1 MSALKKE
8 MNNPVA
14 VVGRVTLNLVSD
26 VSNILS
32 LLFDTLR
39 WIIIGPFTKKS
50 AQRASI
56 FQQMVFAGVQSLV
69 IVFFISLFTGI
80 VIAMQS
86 AYQLKQLGA
95 VIYVAPMVSISMAR
109 ELGPVFTALVV
120 AGRVG
125 SAIAAELGTMKVSE
139 QIEALETLAIDP
151 VRFLVVPRFLALL
164 VMLPCLTIMSNI
176 VGILGGLIVG
186 VFNLQINAYRYFTF
200 SFDMMTW
207 KDVWTGLIKSGSF
220 AVAISMIACYVGLGT
235 RGGAEGVGKS
245 TTLSVVV
252 SFIMIVLIDCVL
264 TGIFFFS
271 NM

>member
-1 MSALKKE
+1 MKNPLEIIGRRTLKLGESISNVLALLY
-8 MNNPVA
+8 N
-14 VVGRVTLNLVSD
+14 TVS
-26 VSNILS
+26 
-32 LLFDTLR
+32 
-39 WIIIGPFTKKS
+39 WIILGPVKGKPPNR
-50 AQRASI
+50 QHI
-56 FQQMVFAGVQSLV
+56 FQQLVFAGVQSV
-69 IVFFISLFTGI
+69 IIVFFISFFTGI

-125 SAIAAELGTMKVSE
+125 SAITAELGTMKVSE
-139 QIEALETLAIDP
+139 QIEALETIALDP

-164 VMLPCLTIMSNI
+164 IMLPCLTIMSDI
-176 VGILGGLIVG
+176 VGILGGLLVG
-186 VFNLQINAYRYFTF
+186 VFNLKLNFYRYLTF
-200 SFDMMTW
+200 SFDFMTW
-207 KDVWTGLIKSGSF
+207 KDVWTGLIKSAAF
-220 AVAISMIACYVGLGT
+220 AAAISMIACYVGLDT

-245 TTLSVVV
+245 TTVSVVV

-271 NM
+271 NV

>member
-1 MSALKKE
+1 MSFLKRSIVEPISSMGRTVLALGADINGV
-8 MNNPVA
+8 MALLFNTLWWI
-14 VVGRVTLNLVSD
+14 VVG
-26 VSNILS
+26 
-32 LLFDTLR
+32 
-39 WIIIGPFTKKS
+39 PFKGKAAGRT
-50 AQRASI
+50 SI

-125 SAIAAELGTMKVSE
+125 SAITAELGTMKVSE
-139 QIEALETLAIDP
+139 QIEALETLALDP

-164 VMLPCLTIMSNI
+164 VMLPCLTIMSDI
-176 VGILGGLIVG
+176 MGILGGLIVG
-186 VFNLQINAYRYFTF
+186 VFNLQLNVYRYLSF
-200 SFDMMTW
+200 SFDMLTW
-207 KDVWTGLIKSGSF
+207 KDVWTGLIKSAAF
-220 AVAISMIACYVGLGT
+220 AVAISMISCYVGLKT
-235 RGGAEGVGKS
+235 KGGAEGVGKS
-245 TTLSVVV
+245 TTLSVVT
-252 SFIMIVLIDCVL
+252 SFIMIVLIDCIL
-264 TGIFFFS
+264 TGVFFFS

>member
-1 MSALKKE
+1 MSAQKRH

-14 VVGRVTLNLVSD
+14 VVGKVTLGLISD
-26 VSNILS
+26 ISGILS

-39 WIIIGPFTKKS
+39 WIVIGPFCGKS

-56 FQQMVFAGVQSLV
+56 FQQLVFAGVQSVV
-69 IVFFISLFTGI
+69 IVFFISFFTGI

-151 VRFLVVPRFLALL
+151 VRFLVVPRFLAL
-164 VMLPCLTIMSNI
+164 VIMLPCLTLLSNI
-176 VGILGGLIVG
+176 VGIMGGLIVG
-186 VFNLQINAYRYFTF
+186 VFNLQLNAYRYLSF
-200 SFDMMTW
+200 SFDMLTW

-220 AVAISMIACYVGLGT
+220 AVAISMIACYVGLKT
-235 RGGAEGVGKS
+235 SGGAEGVGKS

-252 SFIMIVLIDCVL
+252 SFIMIVVLDCVL

>member
-1 MSALKKE
+1 MKNSR
-8 MNNPVA
+8 NNPVA
-14 VVGRVTLNLVSD
+14 AIGSGAINLFSDITGVLALLFNTIWWMVVG
-26 VSNILS
+26 
-32 LLFDTLR
+32 
-39 WIIIGPFTKKS
+39 PFKRKT
-50 AQRASI
+50 AGRAGI
-56 FQQMVFAGVQSLV
+56 FHQMVFTGTQSLV

-125 SAIAAELGTMKVSE
+125 SSISAELGTMKVSE
-139 QIEALETLAIDP
+139 QIEALETLALDP
-151 VRFLVVPRFLALL
+151 VRFLVVPRFIALL
-164 VMLPCLTIMSNI
+164 IMLPCLTIISNL

-186 VFNLQINAYRYFTF
+186 VFNLQINVYRYLTF
-200 SFDMMTW
+200 SFDMLTW
-207 KDVWTGLIKSGSF
+207 KDVWTGLIKSVSF
-220 AVAISMIACYVGLGT
+220 AAAISMIACYIGLNT

-245 TTLSVVV
+245 TTASVVT
-252 SFIMIVLIDCVL
+252 SFIMIVLLDCIL

>member
-1 MSALKKE
+1 M
-8 MNNPVA
+8 
-14 VVGRVTLNLVSD
+14 LNLLEIIGKTVFTLFRHI
-26 VSNILS
+26 SNILA
-32 LLFDTLR
+32 LLCSTLV
-39 WIIIGPFTKKS
+39 WIFMGPFKGKAAS
-50 AQRASI
+50 RQSI
-56 FQQMVFAGVQSLV
+56 FQQLVFAGVQSVV

-139 QIEALETLAIDP
+139 QIEALETLALDP

-164 VMLPCLTIMSNI
+164 IMVPCLTIMADM

-186 VFNLQINAYRYFTF
+186 VFNLQLDVYRYLTF
-200 SFDMMTW
+200 SFDFLKW
-207 KDVWTGLIKSGSF
+207 KDIWTGIFKSVMF
-220 AVAISMIACYVGLGT
+220 AVAISMIACYVGLDT
-235 RGGAEGVGKS
+235 RGGAEGVGKA
-245 TTLSVVV
+245 TTLSVVIC
-252 SFIMIVLIDCVL
+252 FIMIIVIDCIL

-271 NM
+271 QM